1 MYICLCHAV
10 TDRTINEAL
19 ENGASSVT
27 ELMKELKVATQCG
40 SCLSDVSTMVEKK
53 AHQAEYA
60 DELVVNQT
68 GVQIFMPLAT

>member
-19 ENGASSVT
+19 ENGASSVI

-40 SCLSDVSTMVEKK
+40 SCLSDVSTIVEKK
-53 AHQAEYA
+53 LHQADYS
-60 DELVVNQT
+60 DEMVANQG